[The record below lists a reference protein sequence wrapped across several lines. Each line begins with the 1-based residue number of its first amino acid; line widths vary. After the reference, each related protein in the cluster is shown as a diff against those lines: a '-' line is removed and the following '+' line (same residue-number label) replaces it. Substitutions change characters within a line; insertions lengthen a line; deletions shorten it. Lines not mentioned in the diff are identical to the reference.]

1 MLVRMTEASET
12 LKTTPTGR
20 GLVILLGNLCRHQTE
35 LPTEKASHEEGKVTR
50 SVQADGSRPARCS
63 RRVIARKRG
72 VGDDVGQ
79 ISPDQTWFAPVF

>member
-1 MLVRMTEASET
+1 MTEASET

-50 SVQADGSRPARCS
+50 SVQADGSRPAR
-63 RRVIARKRG
+63 
-72 VGDDVGQ
+72 
-79 ISPDQTWFAPVF
+79 